1 MMKVLKLQSRSDAF
15 MDTRELLVVVDMQ
28 NDFITGA
35 LGTAEAQAIV
45 PNVKAKIDEFIENGQ
60 QVIFTRDTHYED
72 YLETQEGFN
81 LPVVHCVEGT
91 PGWEIESSLQ
101 LEDAMV
107 FDKVTFGSPELAAY
121 IQEAEFDVVTL
132 VGVCTDICV
141 ISNAMLIKA
150 FDTEVLVQVDSACCA
165 GVTPE
170 AHDNALKAMKQCQIE
185 IL

>member
-1 MMKVLKLQSRSDAF
+1 

-35 LGTAEAQAIV
+35 LGTKEAQAII
-45 PNVKAKIDEFIENGQ
+45 PNVKAKIDEFVQNGQ
-60 QVIFTRDTHYED
+60 QIIFTRDTHYED
-72 YLETQEGFN
+72 YMDTQEGFN
-81 LPVVHCVEGT
+81 LPVMHCIEGT
-91 PGWEIESSLQ
+91 EGWEIESSLQ

-107 FDKVTFGSPELAAY
+107 FDKITFGSPELAAY
-121 IQEAEFDVVTL
+121 IQEAEFDTVTL

-150 FDTEVLVQVDSACCA
+150 FDTEVLVQVDSTCCA

-170 AHDNALKAMKQCQIE
+170 SHQNALKAMKQCQIE

>member
-1 MMKVLKLQSRSDAF
+1 
-15 MDTRELLVVVDMQ
+15 MDTRELLIVVDMQ
-28 NDFITGA
+28 NDFITGT

-45 PNVKAKIDEFIENGQ
+45 PKVKAKIDEFLQNGQ

-72 YLETQEGFN
+72 YLETQEGFH
-81 LPVVHCVEGT
+81 LPVVHCIEGT
-91 PGWEIESSLQ
+91 HGWQIENTLQ
-101 LEDAMV
+101 IKDAIV
-107 FDKVTFGSPELAAY
+107 FDKTTFGSPELAAY
-121 IQEAEFDVVTL
+121 VREAEYDTVTL

-150 FDTEVLVQVDSACCA
+150 FDTEVLVQVDSVCCA

-170 AHDNALKAMKQCQIE
+170 SHDNALKAMKQCQIE